1 MKLTVCV
8 GGVADAGSAWVEAL
22 RALLPD
28 WTVAC
33 WQPGDPPADYAV
45 IWKPPP
51 AFFAEQRGLRAAF
64 AAGAGVDG
72 LLALQPPPG
81 LPIVRLEDAGMGVQM
96 AEYVLAALLR
106 WYRGFDAYERDAA
119 AGRWAPRP
127 PPRKSEWPVGL
138 LGCGVL
144 AAPVIEV
151 LQGLGFPVQAWAR
164 RPRDD
169 QRLTVLHGDDGLRT
183 LLANS
188 RVVVALLPLTAQ
200 TRGLL
205 NAERLACMPT
215 GSYLINIARGGLV
228 DEAALLA
235 ALDRGHLAGAMLDV
249 CVEEPAPPEH
259 PFWRHP
265 KIRLTP
271 HIAAATLRDEAA
283 AQIAVKLRLLAR
295 GEPVNG
301 LGGLVGAQ
309 GY

>member
-8 GGVADAGSAWVEAL
+8 GGAADVGSAWVESL

-28 WTVAC
+28 WQLSV
-33 WQPGDPPADYAV
+33 WQSGDPQADFAIV
-45 IWKPPP
+45 WKPPP

-72 LLALQPPPG
+72 LLALQPPAG
-81 LPIVRLEDAGMGVQM
+81 LPLYRLEDAGMGLQM

-106 WYRGFDAYERDAA
+106 WYRGFDAYELDAA

-127 PPRKSEWPVGL
+127 PPRRSDWPVGL

-144 AAPVIEV
+144 AAPVIEA
-151 LQGLGFPVQAWAR
+151 LQHFGFPVQAWAR
-164 RPRDD
+164 RPRDG
-169 QRLTVLHGDDGLRT
+169 QRLPVFHGDEGLRA
-183 LLANS
+183 LLGGS
-188 RVVVALLPLTAQ
+188 RVVVALLPLTAA

-205 NAERLACMPT
+205 NAERLGWMAP
-215 GSYLINIARGGLV
+215 GSYLINIARGALV

-249 CVEEPAPPEH
+249 CVDEPAPPAH

-265 KIRLTP
+265 KIQLTP

-283 AQIAVKLRLLAR
+283 AQIAAKLRQLVR
-295 GEPVNG
+295 GEPIGGRVG
-301 LGGLVGAQ
+301 DLG
-309 GY
+309 Y

>member
-8 GGVADAGSAWVEAL
+8 GEAGAAWVQSL
-22 RALLPD
+22 CALLPD
-28 WTVAC
+28 YHISV
-33 WQPGDPPADYAV
+33 WQPGDPPAEFAV
-45 IWKPPP
+45 VWKPPP

-81 LPIVRLEDAGMGVQM
+81 LPLYRLEDAGMGVQM

-127 PPRKSEWPVGL
+127 PPRKSEWAVGL

-144 AAPVIEV
+144 AAPVIEA
-151 LQGLGFPVQAWAR
+151 LQHFGFPVQAWAR
-164 RPRDD
+164 RPRDG
-169 QRLTVLHGDDGLRT
+169 QRLPVFHGDEGLRA
-183 LLANS
+183 LLASS

-200 TRGLL
+200 TRSLL

-249 CVEEPAPPEH
+249 CVEEPAPPAH

-265 KIRLTP
+265 KIQLTP

-283 AQIAVKLRLLAR
+283 AQIAAKLRRLER
-295 GEPVNG
+295 GEAI
-301 LGGLVGAQ
+301 GGRVGRD

>member
-1 MKLTVCV
+1 MRLTVCV
-8 GGVADAGSAWVEAL
+8 GEAGPAWVGQL

-28 WTVAC
+28 WQVDD
-33 WQPGDPPADYAV
+33 WRPGDPPADVAV
-45 IWKPPP
+45 LWKPPP

-81 LPIVRLEDAGMGVQM
+81 LPIYRLEDAGMGVQM

-127 PPRKSEWPVGL
+127 PPRKADWTVGL
-138 LGCGVL
+138 LGCGLL
-144 AAPVIEV
+144 AAPVIEA
-151 LQGLGFPVQAWAR
+151 LQHFGFPVQAWAR
-164 RPRDD
+164 RPRDG
-169 QRLTVLHGDDGLRT
+169 QRLPVFHGDEGLRA
-183 LLANS
+183 LLATS
-188 RVVVALLPLTAQ
+188 RVVVALLPLTEQ

-205 NAERLACMPT
+205 NAERLAAMPP

-228 DEAALLA
+228 DEAALLT
-235 ALDRGHLAGAMLDV
+235 ALDRGQLAGAMLDV
-249 CVEEPAPPEH
+249 CRDEPAAPEH

-265 KIRLTP
+265 RIQLTP

-283 AQIAVKLRLLAR
+283 AQIAAKLRLLER
-295 GEPVNG
+295 GDAV
-301 LGGLVGAQ
+301 GGRVGPD